1 MLIIFLAHPK
11 KLKIPRKVYYPSKTS
26 TELWDSIWG
35 KRKKTVR
42 VEIARI
48 GVKHST
54 REQSEFGLD
63 FRVPFP
69 LFEEIDS

>member
-1 MLIIFLAHPK
+1 MLKFLAHPK

-35 KRKKTVR
+35 KRNKTVR
-42 VEIARI
+42 EEIARI
-48 GVKHST
+48 GVNHST
-54 REQSEFGLD
+54 REQSEFRLD
-63 FRVPFP
+63 FRDPFP